1 MNFPAGPRE
10 DHPMKASTYDVIATA
25 ARYADAASSVAKP
38 GDCAVVERAGV
49 RRQLVV
55 CCPDGCGEVLSINLD
70 PRSGPAWRLY
80 QKRGIW
86 SLFPSIDKL
95 AGCLSHFILWRG
107 RVLWCGAADDDGGPQ
122 EIPEIKIER
131 IVQTLQAGRKAGFV
145 QIAEEL
151 DEVPWDVLAVCRSL
165 VRRGVLEEG
174 LGKHRGN
181 FSVKGG

>member
-1 MNFPAGPRE
+1 
-10 DHPMKASTYDVIATA
+10 MKASTYAVIATA
-25 ARYADAASSVAKP
+25 ARYADAASSVANP

-80 QKRGIW
+80 QKRGVW
-86 SLFPSIDKL
+86 SLFPSIDKA

-107 RVLWCGAADDDGGPQ
+107 RVLWCSADDDDGGPQ

-131 IVQTLQAGRKAGFV
+131 ILGALQGGRKAGFV
-145 QIAEEL
+145 QIADEL

-165 VRRGVLEEG
+165 GRSGVLEEG
-174 LGKHRGN
+174 LGKQRGI
-181 FSVKGG
+181 FSVREG